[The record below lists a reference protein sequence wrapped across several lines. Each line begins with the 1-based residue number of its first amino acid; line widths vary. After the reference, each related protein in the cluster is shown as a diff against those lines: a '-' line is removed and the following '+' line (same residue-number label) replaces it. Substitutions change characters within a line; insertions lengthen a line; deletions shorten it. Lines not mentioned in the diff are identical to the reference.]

1 MSKRDLTKLAESTP
15 LSSDT
20 ILPAQKLIPRSIRF
34 SEDDEAEID
43 RIDEYLRERGLLR
56 TDATKIVRL
65 ALKAAF
71 RDVDDDPTALG
82 LSVLTIDDVTDAPVG
97 MTVERIKDRLGSGP
111 AFMSFDID
119 VMDPAYAPG
128 IGSQVP
134 GGLTSREALAIV
146 RGLHDV
152 SFVGFDIVEVNP
164 LLDPSRTTASL
175 AAHLIFEFMSFI
187 ALRESRG

>member
-1 MSKRDLTKLAESTP
+1 MSKRDLSKLAESSP

-71 RDVDDDPTALG
+71 RDVDD
-82 LSVLTIDDVTDAPVG
+82 
-97 MTVERIKDRLGSGP
+97 E
-111 AFMSFDID
+111 
-119 VMDPAYAPG
+119 
-128 IGSQVP
+128 Q
-134 GGLTSREALAIV
+134 
-146 RGLHDV
+146 
-152 SFVGFDIVEVNP
+152 
-164 LLDPSRTTASL
+164 
-175 AAHLIFEFMSFI
+175 
-187 ALRESRG
+187 LREFHQEIQIKHARGRKSTLVT